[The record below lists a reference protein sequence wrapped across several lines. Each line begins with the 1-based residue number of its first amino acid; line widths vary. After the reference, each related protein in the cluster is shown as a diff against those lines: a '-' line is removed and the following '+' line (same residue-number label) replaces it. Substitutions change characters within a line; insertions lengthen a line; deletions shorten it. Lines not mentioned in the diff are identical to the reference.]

1 VTSPF
6 GVELPTIAVDIAFT
20 AAASVGTYLL
30 LDDPA
35 RGLIGTG
42 TLAPADVWAD
52 VTGYVETIAVAS
64 RSTRTTGP
72 LVRYDASTFTIT
84 LNNSDRRFDPSNLTG
99 PYVSGGATQVTPMRA
114 ARVRATWAG
123 VTYDIARGFADAWGI
138 DYTPPAYSRVTLT
151 CTDAFKVLANN
162 DRAAAG
168 AAGAGENTG
177 ARVGR
182 ILDSAGWPSAD
193 RIIDTGSSTL
203 QATTLD
209 GSALTELQ
217 MAVDSELGELYV
229 DGAGRVVFRSRAATL
244 TDTRSVTPQAV
255 FGPAVGEHRYVTA
268 APDYDDTQLA
278 NKVTAAVVGGAEQT
292 AADAASQAAYLI
304 RTAARTDLILQTDAD
319 AASWAGFVLYISK
332 DPELRFSA
340 LTINPRVDP
349 ADLYPQVLGRELGDR
364 ITVRLIPPG
373 GGDPIERDCF
383 IRGIE
388 HTVGPMQWLTTWTL
402 GSATKYSFLILDDAT
417 LGALDGN
424 ALSY

>member
-1 VTSPF
+1 MTGPF

-20 AAASVGTYLL
+20 TAASVGTYLL

-42 TLAPADVWAD
+42 ALAPADVWAD
-52 VTGYVETIAVAS
+52 VTSYVKTIAVAR

-72 LVRYDASTFTIT
+72 LVRYDAATFT
-84 LNNSDRRFDPSNLTG
+84 LGLDNSDRRFDPSNLAG
-99 PYVSGGATQVTPMRA
+99 PYVTGGATQVTPMRA

-123 VTYDIARGFADAWGI
+123 VTYDLVRGFADSWAI
-138 DYTPPAYSRVTLT
+138 DYTPPSYSLVTLT
-151 CTDAFKVLANN
+151 CTDAFKILAGNE
-162 DRAAAG
+162 RTAAAPV
-168 AAGAGENTG
+168 GAGEDAG

-182 ILDSAGWPSAD
+182 ILDSAGWPAAD

-203 QATTLD
+203 QATDLA

-217 MAVDSELGELYV
+217 LAVDSELGELYV
-229 DGAGRVVFRSRAATL
+229 DGAGRAVFRSRAATL
-244 TDTRSVTPQAV
+244 TDARSVTPQAV
-255 FGPAVGEHRYVTA
+255 FGPAVGEHRYVDA

-278 NKVTAAVVGGAEQT
+278 NKVTAGVVAGVEQV
-292 AADAASQAAYLI
+292 AQDATSQAAYLI
-304 RTAARTDLILQTDAD
+304 RTASRTDLILQTDAA

-340 LTINPRVDP
+340 LTVNPRVNP

-373 GGDPIERDCF
+373 GGDPIVRDCF

-388 HTVGPMQWLTTWTL
+388 HTVGPMQWQTTWTL
-402 GSATKYSFLILDDAT
+402 GSATKYAFLILDDVT
-417 LGALDGN
+417 LGALDAN